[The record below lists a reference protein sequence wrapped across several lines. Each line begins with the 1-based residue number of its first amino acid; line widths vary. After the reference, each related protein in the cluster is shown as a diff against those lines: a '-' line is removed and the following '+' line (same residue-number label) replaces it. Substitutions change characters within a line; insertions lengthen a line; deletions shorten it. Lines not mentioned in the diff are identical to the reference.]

1 MQLFTVDSISLAAM
15 IRLCSLE
22 TLTPEQRLELIKA
35 HLLNIKTPSDDN
47 EPWDEF

>member
-35 HLLNIKTPSDDN
+35 RLENIKTPTTD
-47 EPWDEF
+47 EWDEF